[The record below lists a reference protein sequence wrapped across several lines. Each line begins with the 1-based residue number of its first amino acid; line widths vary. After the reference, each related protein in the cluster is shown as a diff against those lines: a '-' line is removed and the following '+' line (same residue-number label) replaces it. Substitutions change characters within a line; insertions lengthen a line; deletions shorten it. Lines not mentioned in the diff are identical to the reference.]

1 MRTGVLGGT
10 FDPPHLGH
18 LVLAAAARHQLALD
32 RVLLVVAGEPYRK
45 AGRGVTPATTRLE
58 LTRALARG
66 IEGLA
71 VSDIEVRRAGPTY
84 TIDTLEELARDGGE
98 WWFLVGHDVLLDLP
112 HWHEPR
118 RIVEVARLGVA
129 ERPPA
134 ELHVPEAT
142 RLAVPGIERC
152 IDIVEM
158 PALEVSSTDLRTRIA
173 RGQPTDVLLP
183 RAVRALIDVHG
194 LYREEPGSAPSG

>member
-18 LVLAAAARHQLALD
+18 LVLAAAARQQLDLD
-32 RVLLVVAGEPYRK
+32 RVLLVVAGDPYRK
-45 AGRGVTPATTRLE
+45 AGRGVTPAETRLE
-58 LTRALARG
+58 LVRALARDLDG
-66 IEGLA
+66 IE
-71 VSDIEVRRAGPTY
+71 VSDIEVRRTGPTY
-84 TIDTLEELARDGGE
+84 TVDTLEELARAGGE

-112 HWHEPR
+112 HWQAPQ
-118 RIVEVARLGVA
+118 RIVELARLGVA

-142 RLAVPGIERC
+142 RAAVPGIERC

-158 PALEVSSTDLRTRIA
+158 PALEVSSTDLRSRIA
-173 RGQPTDVLLP
+173 SGRPTDVLLP
-183 RAVRALIDVHG
+183 RAVRALIDERG
-194 LYREEPGSAPSG
+194 LYRDA